1 MVKIMTKR
9 EARAMVTR
17 LGTRAKLVSPK
28 SAMSEAIDK
37 EVKSVE
43 QELDA
48 NMSAV
53 RLLEQSIEKQKIHA
67 PQIGYGLH
75 GQRKSAKP

>member
-17 LGTRAKLVSPK
+17 LGTRTKLISQR

-37 EVKSVE
+37 EVKSVD

-48 NMSAV
+48 NLTAV

-75 GQRKSAKP
+75 GQRKSAKS

>member
-9 EARAMVTR
+9 EARAMVTK
-17 LGTRAKLVSPK
+17 LGTRSKLIAQR
-28 SAMSEAIDK
+28 SALTEAVDK
-37 EVKSVE
+37 EVNAGN

-48 NMSAV
+48 NLTAV

-67 PQIGYGLH
+67 PQIGYGIH
-75 GQRKSAKP
+75 GQRKSAKS

>member
-17 LGTRAKLVSPK
+17 LGTRTKLISPK

-37 EVKSVE
+37 EVKSVD

-48 NMSAV
+48 NMTAV